1 MSKVN
6 RNEVNK
12 NAQNATISPTTGLTP
27 QQEQACILLASGENV
42 TNVADKLSLNR
53 GTLYKWQQNKAFECF
68 YNKQC
73 QEYKQEVKNGL
84 LGLHQQ
90 AIATMGQL
98 MTNGNEAT
106 RLKAAMWVLEKVEA
120 IEIGD
125 TNIRQVLKDQCTT
138 TTDNWADFTQLNEKE
153 YKRHLKAY
161 GLDDE

>member
-1 MSKVN
+1 MSKIN
-6 RNEVNK
+6 RNEVNR
-12 NAQNATISPTTGLTP
+12 NEQNATISPTTGLTP

-53 GTLYKWQQNKAFECF
+53 GTLYKWQQNKAFVCF

-73 QEYKQEVKNGL
+73 QEYKNDVKNGL

-90 AIATMGQL
+90 AIATIEQL
-98 MTNGNEAT
+98 ITTGSEAT
-106 RLKAAMWVLEKVEA
+106 RLKAAMWLLEKVEV
-120 IEIGD
+120 IEVGD

-138 TTDNWADFTQLNEKE
+138 TNGDWADFTRVDEKE
-153 YKRHLKAY
+153 YKRQLKAY

>member
-6 RNEVNK
+6 RNEVNR
-12 NAQNATISPTTGLTP
+12 NEQNATISPTTGLTP

-53 GTLYKWQQNKAFECF
+53 GTLYKWQQNKAFVCF

-73 QEYKQEVKNGL
+73 QEYKNNVRNGL

-90 AIATMGQL
+90 AIATIGQL
-98 MTNGNEAT
+98 ITTGSEAT
-106 RLKAAMWVLEKVEA
+106 RLKSAMWLLEKVEA
-120 IEIGD
+120 IEVGD
-125 TNIRQVLKDQCTT
+125 TNIRKVLKDQCTT
-138 TTDNWADFTQLNEKE
+138 TNEDWAYFTGVDEKE
-153 YKRHLKAY
+153 YKRQLKAY